1 MRNFNILIFHALLVL
16 FSIVGFNSATE
27 NEEMKCKERERRALL
42 KFKQS
47 LQDES
52 GMLSTW
58 KDDPNADCCKWK
70 GVQCNYQTGYVQRLD
85 LHGSKRPYLSG
96 EINPSIT
103 ELQHLKYLDLSHLST
118 RSQIPKYI
126 GSFSNLRYLDLSK
139 GGYHGMIPSQIGN
152 LSHLQHLDLSGNELI
167 GVIPFQLGNLSF
179 LQSLKLGAN
188 DDLRIN
194 NQSQGN
200 VEWLSNL
207 SSLRNLDLSRVQNLN
222 DSFHHTL
229 KCLRKLPILE
239 ELNLSNCS
247 LSDANQLTSSMI
259 FHRILNYS
267 SNLQHLD
274 LSNNLL
280 SGTIPNDF
288 GNIMHS
294 LVSLDLSRNS
304 LQGKIPKSIRNICTL
319 ETFYVDGNQLSGEFS
334 DFITHSNNSHCTGNV
349 SSLQILSLQENYISG
364 MLPDLSILSSLSYLD
379 LSNNNLNGEIP
390 TTIGSLTELSDLLLW
405 DLSSNQLEGE
415 LPNCWNNLTSLQ
427 FVDLSNNKKCPGEEP
442 ARPRVPMTNDGGDEN
457 SIFLEALYMG
467 MGIGF
472 FIGFV
477 GLVGSILLLPSWRET
492 YSRFLNT
499 LILKVFKWWKQL
511 MYVAV

>member
-70 GVQCNYQTGYVQRLD
+70 GVQCNYQT
-85 LHGSKRPYLSG
+85 
-96 EINPSIT
+96 
-103 ELQHLKYLDLSHLST
+103 
-118 RSQIPKYI
+118 
-126 GSFSNLRYLDLSK
+126 
-139 GGYHGMIPSQIGN
+139 
-152 LSHLQHLDLSGNELI
+152 
-167 GVIPFQLGNLSF
+167 
-179 LQSLKLGAN
+179 
-188 DDLRIN
+188 
-194 NQSQGN
+194 
-200 VEWLSNL
+200 
-207 SSLRNLDLSRVQNLN
+207 
-222 DSFHHTL
+222 
-229 KCLRKLPILE
+229 
-239 ELNLSNCS
+239 
-247 LSDANQLTSSMI
+247 
-259 FHRILNYS
+259 
-267 SNLQHLD
+267 
-274 LSNNLL
+274 
-280 SGTIPNDF
+280 
-288 GNIMHS
+288 
-294 LVSLDLSRNS
+294 
-304 LQGKIPKSIRNICTL
+304 
-319 ETFYVDGNQLSGEFS
+319 
-334 DFITHSNNSHCTGNV
+334 
-349 SSLQILSLQENYISG
+349 
-364 MLPDLSILSSLSYLD
+364 
-379 LSNNNLNGEIP
+379 
-390 TTIGSLTELSDLLLW
+390 